1 MEGHFEQA
9 ASDIKTYGK
18 NLSNDEL
25 LTLYSLYK
33 QATVGDCNTERPGML
48 DFKGKAKWDAWN
60 GIKGKSQTDAKKE
73 YVQTVLKYLPDDV
86 KTKYN

>member
-33 QATVGDCNTERPGML
+33 QATVWDCNT
-48 DFKGKAKWDAWN
+48 
-60 GIKGKSQTDAKKE
+60 
-73 YVQTVLKYLPDDV
+73 
-86 KTKYN
+86 